1 MGCFAV
7 GCITILVV
15 GFIFIVG
22 AAGTAWYVCTKAAEV
37 LTTTEPADLKLV
49 PPDQAQVRAAE
60 GSLSRL
66 KSAIATRQEA
76 TVGFTAADLNALINR
91 DPDLEDMRG
100 QIRIDIAD
108 SIMTVAVNVPLDRFH
123 WRKVRG
129 RWLNATTSFKFDYDA
144 GLFDVDIKSL
154 EANGR
159 EMSGS
164 FLSAFNPSF
173 SEAFTDKFRNEM
185 QKNDMGEFWDRVK
198 SIKLEDDKLVITTDK
213 D

>member
-15 GFIFIVG
+15 GFVFIVG
-22 AAGTAWYVCTKAAEV
+22 AAGTAWYVFTKAADV

-49 PPDQAQVRAAE
+49 PPDRAQVRAAE

-66 KSAIATRQEA
+66 KSAIATHQEA

-108 SIMTVAVNVPLDRFH
+108 SIMTVAVNRSSRQIPLAESARALAQCDYVFQ
-123 WRKVRG
+123 VRLRCG
-129 RWLNATTSFKFDYDA
+129 
-144 GLFDVDIKSL
+144 I
-154 EANGR
+154 
-159 EMSGS
+159 
-164 FLSAFNPSF
+164 
-173 SEAFTDKFRNEM
+173 
-185 QKNDMGEFWDRVK
+185 
-198 SIKLEDDKLVITTDK
+198 I
-213 D
+213 